1 MLHRGVP
8 VLSFSF
14 VRMLKFLS
22 LIVVMTCAVICS
34 PAKAWDNFGHMEV
47 AAYAWAKMTPT
58 AQARAAQLLKLNPMY
73 AIWTANIPADQR
85 DRVAFVMAATWPDAI
100 KRSTDYHSDGADG
113 GDRPPPGPE
122 ASQNIGYADHFMHK
136 YWHFID
142 LPFSPDN
149 TTLHDP
155 VAPNAQTQIAAFRA
169 KLADAGAT
177 DDVQSYDL
185 AWLLHLVG
193 DVHQPLH
200 ATSRF
205 THGQPDGDAGG
216 NGVKIKCGTGCSAPK
231 LHTFWDDVL
240 GTSNAV
246 NDAILA
252 ATKLRKPGVQKVAIS
267 DEKKWID
274 ESFSA
279 AKDYVYDPPVGDGAG
294 PYTLTKQY
302 KARALRL
309 AKQRVALA
317 GARLA
322 NLLNDAFK

>member
-1 MLHRGVP
+1 MLHRGVA
-8 VLSFSF
+8 VLGFSLA
-14 VRMLKFLS
+14 RPLKLLS
-22 LIVVMTCAVICS
+22 LIVVTTCALMCW
-34 PAKAWDNFGHMEV
+34 PANAWDNFGHMEV
-47 AAYAWAKMTPT
+47 AAYAWAKMTP
-58 AQARAAQLLKLNPMY
+58 AVQARAALLLKLNPMY
-73 AIWTANIPADQR
+73 ATWTANIPADQR

-100 KRSTDYHSDGADG
+100 KRSADYHSDGADG

-142 LPFSPDN
+142 LPFSPDH
-149 TTLHDP
+149 TALHDP
-155 VAPNAQTQIAAFRA
+155 VAPNAQTQIAAFRV
-169 KLADAGAT
+169 KLADASAS
-177 DDVQSYDL
+177 DDVKSYDL
-185 AWLLHLVG
+185 AWLLHLIG

-205 THGQPDGDAGG
+205 THAQPDGDAGG
-216 NGVKIKCGTGCSAPK
+216 NRVKIKCGTGCSATE
-231 LHTFWDDVL
+231 LHAVWDDVL
-240 GTSNAV
+240 GTSNDA
-246 NDAILA
+246 NDAIQA
-252 ATKLRKPGVQKVAIS
+252 VTKFRKPNIQQAAIS

-279 AKDYVYDPPVGDGAG
+279 AKDYVYDPPIGDGSG
-294 PYTLTKQY
+294 PYSLTKSY
-302 KARALRL
+302 KTRALRL